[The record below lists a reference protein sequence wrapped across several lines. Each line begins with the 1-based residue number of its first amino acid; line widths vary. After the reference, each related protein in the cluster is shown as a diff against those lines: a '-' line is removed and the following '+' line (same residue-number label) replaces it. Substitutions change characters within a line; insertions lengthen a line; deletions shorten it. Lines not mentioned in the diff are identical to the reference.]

1 QDHNPDAA
9 RPFGDRPVWGGFDPA
24 RSGDL
29 SCFVIVAPPMFAV
42 EKFRVLK
49 VIYWKGM
56 NFRYQ
61 AKQIE
66 QLFKKY
72 NFTYLGVDVT
82 GIGQG
87 VFDNIQ
93 HFAMRVAVAIR
104 YDLNTKNKLVLKAAD
119 VVESQRIEW
128 DKNLKEIPA
137 SFMSVRR
144 TTTQSGNAM
153 TFVADRSQ
161 DTGHAEAFWA
171 ITHALHNEPLNY
183 ENKPKSRWNLRNK
196 AA

>member
-1 QDHNPDAA
+1 DAA

-72 NFTYLGVDVT
+72 NFSYLGVDVT

-104 YDLNTKNKLVLKAAD
+104 YDLNTKNQLVLKAAD

>member
-1 QDHNPDAA
+1 HNPDAA

-104 YDLNTKNKLVLKAAD
+104 YDLNTKNQLVLKAAD